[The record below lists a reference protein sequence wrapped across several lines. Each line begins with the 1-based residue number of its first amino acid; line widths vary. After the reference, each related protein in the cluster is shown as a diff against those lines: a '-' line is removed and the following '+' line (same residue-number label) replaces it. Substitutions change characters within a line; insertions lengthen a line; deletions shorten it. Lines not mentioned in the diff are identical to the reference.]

1 MLFLMFFTGIFTFAI
16 TCSRILFLVVLCG
29 GGICSAALFVMD
41 MIFGALFARGVVF
54 CVMTFVVAHVC
65 SPVI

>member
-1 MLFLMFFTGIFTFAI
+1 MLLLVLFSWILTFAI
-16 TCSRILFLVVLCG
+16 PCTGILFFVVLSSGCFF
-29 GGICSAALFVMD
+29 SAAFFAMD
-41 MIFGALFARGVVF
+41 VIFGALFTGGVF

>member
-1 MLFLMFFTGIFTFAI
+1 MFFLVFFTGIIAFAI
-16 TCSRILFLVVLCG
+16 PCTGILFFVVPGSGCFF
-29 GGICSAALFVMD
+29 SAALFVMD
-41 MIFGALFARGVVF
+41 VIFGALFTGGVF